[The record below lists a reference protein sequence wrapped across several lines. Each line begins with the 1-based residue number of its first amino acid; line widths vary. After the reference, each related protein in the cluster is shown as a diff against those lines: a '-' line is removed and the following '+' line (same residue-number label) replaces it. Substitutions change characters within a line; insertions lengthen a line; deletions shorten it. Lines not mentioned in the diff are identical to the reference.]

1 MTPVN
6 DRDRLRRFYRFLHV
20 HVFLRDRVFHP
31 LAPLVCN
38 ARFSRI

>member
-6 DRDRLRRFYRFLHV
+6 DRDPLRRFYRFLHV
-20 HVFLRDRVFHP
+20 FLRDRVLHL